1 MAEEERALL
10 GPDGGSAGP
19 PRALPAACDPR
30 RLPHRLLVLALMCF
44 LGFGSCF
51 CYDNPAALQTQVQ
64 ADMKVNTAQF
74 MALYAWYSWP
84 NVVLCFFGGFL
95 IDRVFGIRLGTVIF
109 SIFVCVGQVVFALGA
124 LLNAFWLM
132 EVGRF
137 IFGSGMLSCYP
148 PVVINVLFGA
158 FFLFFRIGGESL
170 AVAQNTYA
178 VSWFKGK
185 ELNLVFGLQLSMARI
200 GSTVNMNIMGW
211 VYSRVRD
218 LLGHSGHTTLGL
230 SLLIGGITCV
240 FSLASALILAY
251 LDRRAEKLLC
261 KEQGKTGEVMK
272 LTDVKNFSLSLW
284 LIFVICVCYYAAVF
298 PFIGLG
304 KVFFIEKFRFS
315 SQEASAINSVV
326 YIISA
331 PMSPVFG
338 ILVDK
343 IGKNIIWVLCAVVT
357 TLASHIMLAFTFWN
371 PWIAMV
377 TLVAKYDRVRE
388 VHSLG
393 LYSKNTSH
401 PTTFY
406 SFISQCLLGVAY
418 SLLACALWPMV
429 AFVVPEHQLGTA
441 YGFMQSIQN
450 LGLAVIAIAAG
461 MILDTRGYLFLEVFF
476 SACVSLS
483 LVAVVMLYFV
493 NHLTGGDLNWS
504 AKKREKLQ
512 KVAANEAEEQER
524 LRRQNE
530 DDLAKLQP
538 KDDDFSLRNKYLS
551 RLGAQVSLPDNYS
564 SYLSTMAHRSV
575 LK

>member
-10 GPDGGSAGP
+10 GPDGGDGGSAGS
-19 PRALPAACDPR
+19 PRALPAVCDPS

-64 ADMKVNTAQF
+64 GVSRCPGGR
-74 MALYAWYSWP
+74 AWAGSRGGEG
-84 NVVLCFFGGFL
+84 VLCSEGG
-95 IDRVFGIRLGTVIF
+95 VI
-109 SIFVCVGQVVFALGA
+109 FALGA

-137 IFGSGMLSCYP
+137 IFG
-148 PVVINVLFGA
+148 
-158 FFLFFRIGGESL
+158 IGGESL

-211 VYSRVRD
+211 IYSRVQD
-218 LLGHSGHTTLGL
+218 LLKHTGHTTLGL
-230 SLLIGGITCV
+230 ALLIGGITCL
-240 FSLASALILAY
+240 FSLACALILAY
-251 LDRRAEKLLC
+251 LDKRAEKLLC
-261 KEQGKTGEVMK
+261 KEQGKTGEVIK

-304 KVFFIEKFRFS
+304 KVFFIEKFQFS

-331 PMSPVFG
+331 PMSPIFG

-371 PWIAMV
+371 PWIAM
-377 TLVAKYDRVRE
+377 
-388 VHSLG
+388 
-393 LYSKNTSH
+393 
-401 PTTFY
+401 
-406 SFISQCLLGVAY
+406 CLLGVAY

-450 LGLAVIAIAAG
+450 LGLAVISIAAG

-512 KVAANEAEEQER
+512 KVAANE
-524 LRRQNE
+524 
-530 DDLAKLQP
+530 
-538 KDDDFSLRNKYLS
+538 
-551 RLGAQVSLPDNYS
+551 
-564 SYLSTMAHRSV
+564 
-575 LK
+575 

>member
-10 GPDGGSAGP
+10 GADGGDGGGGSPGP
-19 PRALPAACDPR
+19 PRSLPAACDPR

-44 LGFGSCF
+44 LGFGSYF

-64 ADMKVNTAQF
+64 RDMKVNTAQF

-124 LLNAFWLM
+124 FFNTFWLM

-137 IFGSGMLSCYP
+137 IFG
-148 PVVINVLFGA
+148 
-158 FFLFFRIGGESL
+158 IGGESL

-211 VYSRVRD
+211 IYSRVQH
-218 LLGHSGHTTLGL
+218 LLGCAGPSTLGL
-230 SLLIGGITCV
+230 ALLIGGVTCL
-240 FSLASALILAY
+240 FSLSCALVLAY

-261 KEQGKTGEVMK
+261 KEQGRTGEVIK
-272 LTDVKNFSLSLW
+272 LTDVKDFSLSLW

-304 KVFFIEKFRFS
+304 NI
-315 SQEASAINSVV
+315 V

-338 ILVDK
+338 LLVDK
-343 IGKNIIWVLCAVVT
+343 VGKNIIWVLCAVVT
-357 TLASHIMLAFTFWN
+357 TLASHVMLAFTFWN
-371 PWIAMV
+371 PWIAM
-377 TLVAKYDRVRE
+377 
-388 VHSLG
+388 
-393 LYSKNTSH
+393 
-401 PTTFY
+401 
-406 SFISQCLLGVAY
+406 CLLGVAY

-476 SACVSLS
+476 SACVCLS
-483 LVAVVMLYFV
+483 LIAVVMLYFV
-493 NHLTGGDLNWS
+493 NHLTVLWELLGEFWYRSHKNPDFKGLRVRLAAVTGGDLNWS
-504 AKKREKLQ
+504 AKKRAKLQ
-512 KVAANEAEEQER
+512 KAAASEAEEQER
-524 LRRQNE
+524 LRRQND
-530 DDLAKLQP
+530 DDLAKLLP
-538 KDDDFSLRNKYLS
+538 KLMPL
-551 RLGAQVSLPDNYS
+551 V
-564 SYLSTMAHRSV
+564 
-575 LK
+575 